1 MKGLYDWKIISLH
14 LTSADCYIREVPRQQ
29 DKRKK
34 ISSIEIKANLMS
46 RLEEFYCIE
55 FYWIC
60 SLSLSST
67 FHSFCHS
74 TYYRN

>member
-1 MKGLYDWKIISLH
+1 MKIILFRYEDELLYDLKIISLH

-34 ISSIEIKANLMS
+34 ISSIEIKANRAS
-46 RLEEFYCIE
+46 KLEESYCKE

-60 SLSLSST
+60 S
-67 FHSFCHS
+67 
-74 TYYRN
+74 